1 MIRGGLIMV
10 KITCLGAAGT
20 VTGSNYLIEAGNKKY
35 LVDCGMFQGGVDME
49 LRNWLEWNFDPQEID
64 ALILTHAH
72 IDHSG
77 RIPKLVKDGF
87 KGRIIATPATVEL
100 CEVMLLDSAHV
111 QEMDAEWQ
119 NRKNSRKG
127 KKPVEPLYTIEEA
140 EACSRYFVR
149 TDRERIIQ
157 LDDTTRLRFRNAGHI
172 LGSCIAEMWV
182 KDDGKEL
189 KVVFSGDIG
198 QKHQII
204 MAEPQELYSADYL
217 FVESTY
223 GNRLHRSIDASK
235 DELLDAVKYAY
246 NHGEKVIIPAFA
258 VERTQEILYILSE
271 LNRSGKLPDIP
282 VFLDSPLAIKATNIF
297 RKFKKEYDEEAL
309 AIVSQGIDP
318 FDMPNLRFTNEMK
331 ESMAINTMKGPAI
344 VIAGNGMCTAGRIK
358 HHLKHNL
365 WKPGASIVIVGFQAQ
380 GTTGRMLV
388 EGRRSVR
395 VLRENISVR
404 ARIFSINGFS
414 SHADQKGLMEWIG
427 HFKPSSPQV
436 FVVHGEQT
444 ASETLAKL
452 IREELKLDAQ
462 VPEWREKLLF
472 RSGEATKEIM
482 PKEVYAPADI
492 SPVMMKAISSVEVEL
507 ERLKAVAAEAAS
519 AGRITPDDIDKLKA
533 IREDME
539 AILA

>member
-1 MIRGGLIMV
+1 MV
-10 KITCLGAAGT
+10 KVTCLGAAGT
-20 VTGSNYLIEAGNKKY
+20 VTGSNYLIEAGNSRKY
-35 LVDCGMFQGGVDME
+35 IVDCGMFQGGVDTE
-49 LRNWLEWNFDPQEID
+49 LRNWLAWDFDPREID

-87 KGRIIATPATVEL
+87 RGRIIATPATLDL
-100 CEVMLLDSAHV
+100 CQVMLLDSAHV
-111 QEMDAEWQ
+111 QEMDTVWQ
-119 NRKNSRKG
+119 NRKNDRKG
-127 KKPVEPLYTIEEA
+127 RKPVEPLYSIEDAERCFKYFEPVQRETIT
-140 EACSRYFVR
+140 RLDDFVR
-149 TDRERIIQ
+149 F
-157 LDDTTRLRFRNAGHI
+157 RFRNAGHI
-172 LGSCIAEMWV
+172 LGSCIIEMWI
-182 KDDGKEL
+182 KDDGKEI
-189 KVVFSGDIG
+189 KIVFSGDIG
-198 QKHQII
+198 QKNQLI
-204 MAEPQELYSADYL
+204 MCEPQELFSTDYV

-246 NHGEKVIIPAFA
+246 DNGEKVLIPAFA

-297 RKFKKEYDEEAL
+297 RKYKKEYDEDAL
-309 AIVSQGIDP
+309 AIVNQGIDP
-318 FDMPNLRFTNEMK
+318 IDMPNLKFTSDMK

-365 WKPGASIVIVGFQAQ
+365 WRPGASIVIVGFQAQ
-380 GTTGRMLV
+380 GSTGRMLV

-414 SHADQKGLMEWIG
+414 SHADQKGLMEWVG
-427 HFKPSSPQV
+427 HFKPSAPKV
-436 FVVHGEQT
+436 FVVHGEPV
-444 ASETLAKL
+444 ASDTLAKL
-452 IREELKLDAQ
+452 IRDELGLDAQ
-462 VPEWREKLLF
+462 VPVWREKLMLTA
-472 RSGEATKEIM
+472 GEQAGKIM
-482 PKEVYAPADI
+482 TAPAPAPADI
-492 SPVMMKAISSVEVEL
+492 TPVMLKAISSVEAEL
-507 ERLKAVAAEAAS
+507 SRLKTVAAEGAAS
-519 AGRITPDDIDKLKA
+519 GRITPEDIDRLKA

-539 AILA
+539 AILAG

>member
-1 MIRGGLIMV
+1 MV
-10 KITCLGAAGT
+10 KVTCLGAAGT
-20 VTGSNYLIEAGNKKY
+20 VTGSNYLIETGNNRKY
-35 LVDCGMFQGGVDME
+35 IVDCGMFQGGVDME
-49 LRNWLEWNFDPQEID
+49 LRNWLAWDFDPREID

-87 KGRIIATPATVEL
+87 KGRIMATPATLDL

-119 NRKNSRKG
+119 NRKNDRRG
-127 KKPVEPLYTIEEA
+127 KKPVEILYSIEDAQRCFKYFEPIQRETI
-140 EACSRYFVR
+140 
-149 TDRERIIQ
+149 TQ
-157 LDDTTRLRFRNAGHI
+157 LDDSVRFRFRNAGHI
-172 LGSCIAEMWV
+172 LGSCIIEMWV
-182 KDDGKEL
+182 KDDGKEI
-189 KVVFSGDIG
+189 KIVFSGDIG
-198 QKHQII
+198 QKNQLI
-204 MAEPQELYSADYL
+204 MCEPQELFSADYL

-235 DELLDAVKYAY
+235 DELLEAVKYAY
-246 NHGEKVIIPAFA
+246 GNGEKVIIPAFA

-271 LNRSGKLPDIP
+271 LNRSGRLPDIP

-297 RKFKKEYDEEAL
+297 RKYKKEYDEDAL
-309 AIVSQGIDP
+309 AIVNQGIDP
-318 FDMPNLRFTNEMK
+318 IDMPKLKFTNDMK

-388 EGRRSVR
+388 EGRHSVR

-414 SHADQKGLMEWIG
+414 SHADQKGLMEWVG
-427 HFKPSSPQV
+427 HFKPSGPQV
-436 FVVHGEQT
+436 FVVHGEPV
-444 ASETLAKL
+444 ASDTLAKL
-452 IREELKLDAQ
+452 IRDDLGLDAQ
-462 VPEWREKLLF
+462 VPGWREKLLF
-472 RSGEATKEIM
+472 VSGEPAKEIM
-482 PKEVYAPADI
+482 PARTEPIPDI
-492 SPVMMKAISSVEVEL
+492 TPVLMKAISSVEAEL
-507 ERLKAVAAEAAS
+507 TRLKAATAEGAA
-519 AGRITPDDIDKLKA
+519 AGRITPEDIDKLKA

-539 AILA
+539 AIMAG